1 MRKTVPNPDYTK
13 VPLIAGPLVRARV
26 GGYVSA
32 MTGKSLRVLAL
43 ILGLALIGGS
53 QPVTA
58 QVRIE
63 TFERAE
69 LTIETVGGQRHRFEV
84 ELALSRAQHTQGLM
98 YRRDLA
104 ADAGMLFLYERDGMH
119 SMWMRNTLI
128 PLDMLFIT
136 RDGRIVHIAQR
147 TVPGSLDTIS
157 SAVPVKAVL
166 EVNGGTA
173 ARLGLQPGDRVL
185 FPGLDSGS

>member
-1 MRKTVPNPDYTK
+1 MAVD
-13 VPLIAGPLVRARV
+13 AGPLARART
-26 GGYVSA
+26 GGYSSA
-32 MTGKSLRVLAL
+32 KVGKSLRVLAL
-43 ILGLALIGGS
+43 ILGFALIGDL
-53 QPVTA
+53 PPATA
-58 QVRIE
+58 QVRLE

-69 LTIETVGGQRHRFEV
+69 LIIETAGGKRHRFEV
-84 ELALSRAQHTQGLM
+84 ELALSGAQHTQGLM

-128 PLDMLFIT
+128 PLDMLFIA

-147 TVPGSLDTIS
+147 TVPGSLDSIS
-157 SAVPVKAVL
+157 PGVPVRGVL

-173 ARLGLQPGDRVL
+173 ARLGLQPGDRL
-185 FPGLDSGS
+185 FYPFFESGS

>member
-1 MRKTVPNPDYTK
+1 M
-13 VPLIAGPLVRARV
+13 AGQ
-26 GGYVSA
+26 
-32 MTGKSLRVLAL
+32 SLRVLAL
-43 ILGLALIGGS
+43 ILGIALTGGS
-53 QPVTA
+53 PPATA

-69 LTIETVGGQRHRFEV
+69 LTIETAGGQRHRFEV
-84 ELALSRAQHTQGLM
+84 ELALSRAQHAQGLM

-147 TVPGSLDTIS
+147 AVPGSLEAIS
-157 SAVPVKAVL
+157 SEGPVRGVL

-173 ARLGLQPGDRVL
+173 AHLGLQPGDRVL
-185 FPGLDSGS
+185 YPVFENGS